1 MRISAETPD
10 EIAAIF
16 ALTQEAFRDHPH
28 SQHTEATSST
38 PCARP
43 AR

>member
-16 ALTQEAFRDHPH
+16 ALTQEAFATTRTASIPR
-28 SQHTEATSST
+28 ATSST